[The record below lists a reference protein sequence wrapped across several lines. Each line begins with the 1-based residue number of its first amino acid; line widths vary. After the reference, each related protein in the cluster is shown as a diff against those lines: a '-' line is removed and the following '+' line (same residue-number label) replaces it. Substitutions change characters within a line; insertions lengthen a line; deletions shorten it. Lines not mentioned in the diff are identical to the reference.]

1 MPDVTV
7 YSTEGCQYCRLT
19 KSYLSRLGVPYTEVD
34 VGRDKTAAEKMVNL
48 SGQYGVPVTVVDG
61 EVIIGFD
68 VARFR
73 DLFGSGETPDVYD
86 ILIIGGGP
94 AGLTAAMYA
103 SRKML
108 SVLVLTENIGGQA
121 LESWAIENYM
131 GFRLVTGGELMQKFE
146 EKVRE
151 EAGITLE
158 LDSVTALHEGEGGGF
173 VAETASER
181 TFSARSVIIT
191 SGMRPRWLGLPEEKR
206 FIGRG
211 ESICSTCDGPL
222 FAGKTVAVVGGGN
235 YALTTAIEMSGIA
248 KEVHLI
254 VRSDLRA
261 DEIYRKEY
269 ASVEN
274 IITHKPAVVTAIHG
288 ETLVQGVTITD
299 QKTGKETRLPVEGIF
314 LGIGHEPNNGFLE
327 KIVETN
333 DNGEITIDVN
343 CQTSCPG
350 VFAAGDITSI
360 HGKQV
365 IIASGE
371 GAKAALE
378 AYHYLSLKR

>member
-1 MPDVTV
+1 
-7 YSTEGCQYCRLT
+7 
-19 KSYLSRLGVPYTEVD
+19 
-34 VGRDKTAAEKMVNL
+34 
-48 SGQYGVPVTVVDG
+48 
-61 EVIIGFD
+61 
-68 VARFR
+68 
-73 DLFGSGETPDVYD
+73 
-86 ILIIGGGP
+86 
-94 AGLTAAMYA
+94 
-103 SRKML
+103 
-108 SVLVLTENIGGQA
+108 
-121 LESWAIENYM
+121 
-131 GFRLVTGGELMQKFE
+131 
-146 EKVRE
+146 
-151 EAGITLE
+151 
-158 LDSVTALHEGEGGGF
+158 
-173 VAETASER
+173 
-181 TFSARSVIIT
+181 
-191 SGMRPRWLGLPEEKR
+191 
-206 FIGRG
+206 
-211 ESICSTCDGPL
+211 
-222 FAGKTVAVVGGGN
+222 
-235 YALTTAIEMSGIA
+235 MSGIA

-327 KIVETN
+327 NIVETN

-350 VFAAGDITSI
+350 VFAAGDITNI

-378 AYHYLSLKR
+378 AYRYLSLKS